1 MSSHRKAMLSNMCGS
16 FLLYKKIHTTLPKA
30 KAVVPLL
37 DKLITW
43 AKSGSLHSRR
53 LAFRVLKNRLLVKRL
68 FAEIAPAMANRGGGY
83 TRIIKTGTRPGDGAP
98 MALLELV
105 EEATVSEP
113 KEKKAKGKKKKEKEK
128 K

>member
-1 MSSHRKAMLSNMCGS
+1 MLSNMCGS
-16 FLLYKKIHTTLPKA
+16 LLLYKKIHTTFPKA
-30 KAVVPLL
+30 KAVVPLV

-53 LAFRVLKNRLLVKRL
+53 FAFRILKDRLLVKRL
-68 FAEIAPAMANRGGGY
+68 FTEIAPTMANRSGGY
-83 TRIIKTGTRPGDGAP
+83 TRIIRTGTRPGDGAP

-105 EEATVSEP
+105 EEEAVSEP
-113 KEKKAKGKKKKEKEK
+113 KEKGKKRKEK